1 MATLNNAIPTTVLT
15 ADDLRFLTFAQHMA
29 ETAQSD
35 EARHLFQEFLQMER
49 VRLKTRIGLGLGAGT
64 PCRTPVMAVRA

>member
-1 MATLNNAIPTTVLT
+1 
-15 ADDLRFLTFAQHMA
+15 MA